1 MRRELGRKH
10 KVMKAIDVHHH
21 YVPRELIEE
30 TKRHGKA
37 LGVEVS
43 EVRGSYA
50 LSFAGSKPHRLQPP
64 IFDVERHINVMDQG
78 QVGMA
83 TLEAN
88 TNSLGYSLNGEQ
100 GEGWCKLYND
110 CVNELVKQRPDRFV
124 GMATVPLQDPA
135 RAAKVLEHA
144 ILNLHFGGA
153 LIGTNVNGRYYNI
166 KDFDPFWAK
175 AEALDILV
183 VMHPEHIAGAE
194 RMTEYG
200 LNAVCGNPA
209 DSTLSLGY
217 MLYSGL
223 FDRFPK
229 LKICA
234 LWRRLSALSFGPLRQ
249 GVRNRQGGPAGR
261 RDEAAERLFEKSLF
275 RYAGVRHGHARIPE
289 SQSRRRAFAA
299 RHRLSVHARRLD
311 GGGKNPGAQLLRS
324 GKGADSR
331 RHRPAAI
338 EVIGRDESRPYDDLN
353 DWSLWNV

>member
-1 MRRELGRKH
+1 
-10 KVMKAIDVHHH
+10 MKAIDVHHH

-200 LNAVCGNPA
+200 LNSVCGNPA

-234 LWRRLSALSFGPLRQ
+234 LHGGGFLPYHLGRFDKEFETGK
-249 GVRNRQGGPAGR
+249 GVRPAAATKPPSAYLKNLYFDTLVYDMDTLEYLKAKVG
-261 RDEAAERLFEKSLF
+261 AERLLLGTDYPYTLGDWTGVEK
-275 RYAGVRHGHARIPE
+275 I
-289 SQSRRRAFAA
+289 RALNCSEAEKA
-299 RHRLSVHARRLD
+299 LILEGTARRLL
-311 GGGKNPGAQLLRS
+311 KL
-324 GKGADSR
+324 
-331 RHRPAAI
+331 
-338 EVIGRDESRPYDDLN
+338 
-353 DWSLWNV
+353 